1 MVRTAATVFLYLNDA
16 RRGRCSLSDSA
27 PWGRSTDDAEANRTV
42 GFIRDSDAAWVCNG
56 DSEALRVVPRTGD
69 SVLFYSQRGDASL
82 DGYSLHGSCP
92 MIEGEKWA
100 ANLWV
105 WNRPRDEI
113 DRAKSKARGSNG
125 LSVVFKNTG
134 SDEVELF
141 WADGSDLALQG
152 KIAPGQSVDVHVRVP
167 SSSPRPGCGF
177 GVLRHEKGHGPRRE
191 IGGK

>member
-1 MVRTAATVFLYLNDA
+1 MNDAAKGGETVFP
-16 RRGRCSLSDSA
+16 LSDSHA
-27 PWGRSTDDAEANRTV
+27 TYNGGRLTTPGTNRTV

-56 DSEALRVVPRTGD
+56 ESEALRVTPRTGD

-92 MIEGEKWA
+92 MVEGEKWA

-113 DRAKSKARGSNG
+113 DRAKTKARGSSG

-152 KIAPGQSVDVHVRVP
+152 KIAPGQSVDVNTYASHRFVAKAKGVDLGSYVMRRGMDPVVR
-167 SSSPRPGCGF
+167 
-177 GVLRHEKGHGPRRE
+177 
-191 IGGK
+191 IGG